1 MKRFGKPVLFWIIVG
16 VVTLSAV
23 SLGIAA
29 LQHVPNLSMF
39 ARYMLDIRD
48 ESVAPAAVRENYDHY
63 RDRIVCFPGT
73 AKDVVPYPAPSAEDP
88 LSLLFADVFSGE
100 LKLQTADGEEVGVWV
115 IKHDAL
121 DWEATAISD
130 VTAGDDIKVCG
141 SPMPWPT
148 VNPKDETG
156 LLVVGR
162 IVEHRSQSAQTSRP
176 LTRPK

>member
-1 MKRFGKPVLFWIIVG
+1 
-16 VVTLSAV
+16 
-23 SLGIAA
+23 
-29 LQHVPNLSMF
+29 MF

-48 ESVAPAAVRENYDHY
+48 EPVAPAAVRENYDYY

-73 AKDVVPYPAPSAEDP
+73 AKDVVPYPAPSEEDP
-88 LSLLFADVFSGE
+88 LSLLFADISGA
-100 LKLQTADGEEVGVWV
+100 LDLQTADGEEVGVWV
-115 IKHDAL
+115 TKHDAL

-130 VTAGDDIKVCG
+130 ITAGDDIKVCG

-148 VNPKDETG
+148 FSPKDETR

-176 LTRPK
+176 LTGPK